1 MMIVIHIY
9 KYKLIGVDFL
19 DSSDAWRIIVLFIL
33 LVLSAFFSSAE
44 TCLTT
49 VNKMRMKSMADE
61 KVKNAKLVLKLIE
74 DPAKLLSAILIG
86 NNIVNLSASSLTT
99 SFAIQLAA
107 KSGFSDL
114 TSIITGLATGVLTVL
129 ILIFGEIVP
138 KTLATMNA
146 EKLSLVYAKPIYAVT
161 TVLTPIAFIMNKISN
176 GLLILLRIDTKR
188 RPAITEN
195 ELRTIV
201 DVSHKEG
208 VIESEERQMITNVVD
223 FGDSLAKDVMVPK
236 MDVSFVN
243 VKLSYNELVE
253 CYSVDKFTR
262 MPVYSESRDNI
273 VGIINLKDLFFYQ
286 GCKKDFSIAEIM
298 REPYFTYEYK
308 KISEL
313 FFEMKQASIPM
324 AIVLDEYGS
333 TAGMLTIED
342 LIEEIV
348 GEIRDEYDANE
359 EDEITK
365 IDDENYILLGV
376 AKLDDV
382 DESLGIKIESEDYDS
397 IAGHIINLLDHFPE
411 AGETVSDKFARYTVL
426 EAEKNR
432 IDKVKLHLLP
442 KPKEEDEEEIE
453 EEMV

>member
-1 MMIVIHIY
+1 M
-9 KYKLIGVDFL
+9 
-19 DSSDAWRIIVLFIL
+19 DSSDASRITILLIL

-49 VNKMRMKSMADE
+49 VNKMRMKSLADE
-61 KVKNAKLVLKLIE
+61 KVRNASLVLKLNE
-74 DPAKLLSAILIG
+74 NPTKLLSAILIG
-86 NNIVNLSASSLTT
+86 NNIVNITASSITT
-99 SFAIQLAA
+99 SFAIELAH
-107 KSGFSDL
+107 KLGFSNMV
-114 TSIITGLATGVLTVL
+114 SAITGLATGILTVL
-129 ILIFGEIVP
+129 VLIFGEIVP
-138 KTLATMNA
+138 KSVATVSS
-146 EKLSLVYAKPIYAVT
+146 EKLSLLYAKPIYMIT
-161 TVLTPIAFIMNKISN
+161 TLLTPLSFLMNKLSN
-176 GLLILLRIDTKR
+176 GLLRLFHVNPNAQPT
-188 RPAITEN
+188 ITEN
-195 ELRTIV
+195 EFRTIV
-201 DVSHKEG
+201 DVSHQEG

-236 MDVSFVN
+236 MDVAFAN
-243 VKLSYNELVE
+243 IKLSYNEMVE
-253 CYSVDKFTR
+253 LYSKNTFTR
-262 MPVYSESRDNI
+262 MPVYSESRDNV
-273 VGIINLKDLFFYQ
+273 VGIINLRDLFFYQ
-286 GCKKDFSIAEIM
+286 GSKKEFSLAEIM

-313 FFEMKQASIPM
+313 FFEMKQESIPM

-333 TAGMLTIED
+333 TSGILTIED

-365 IDDENYILLGV
+365 VDDETYILLGV

-382 DESLGIKIESEDYDS
+382 DEQLGITLESDNYDS

-411 AGETVSDKFARYTVL
+411 AGESVSDEFATYTVL

-442 KPKEEDEEEIE
+442 PTEKEEENSEEEQKE
-453 EEMV
+453 AVL

>member
-1 MMIVIHIY
+1 
-9 KYKLIGVDFL
+9 
-19 DSSDAWRIIVLFIL
+19 
-33 LVLSAFFSSAE
+33 
-44 TCLTT
+44 
-49 VNKMRMKSMADE
+49 MADE
-61 KVKNAKLVLKLIE
+61 KVKNARIVLKLIE
-74 DPAKLLSAILIG
+74 NQTKMLSAILIG
-86 NNIVNLSASSLTT
+86 NNIVNLTASSLTT
-99 SFAIQLAA
+99 SFAIQIAQ
-107 KSGFSDL
+107 KSGFSEM
-114 TSIITGLATGVLTVL
+114 TSIITGAATGILTVL

-138 KTLATMNA
+138 KTLATMSA
-146 EKLSLVYAKPIYAVT
+146 EKLALTYAKPVYAVT
-161 TVLTPIAFIMNKISN
+161 TVLAPVAFLMNQISK
-176 GLLILLRIDTKR
+176 GLLIILRIDTKKQ
-188 RPAITEN
+188 PAITEN

-236 MDVSFVN
+236 MDVAFAN

-262 MPVYSESRDNI
+262 MPVYSESRDNV

-286 GCKKDFSIAEIM
+286 GSKKDFSIADVM

-313 FFEMKQASIPM
+313 FFEMKKKSIPM

-365 IDDENYILLGV
+365 LDDENYILLGV
-376 AKLDDV
+376 AKLDDI
-382 DESLGIKIESEDYDS
+382 DKISGIKIESEDYDS
-397 IAGHIINLLDHFPE
+397 IAGHVINLLDHFPQ
-411 AGETVSDKFARYTVL
+411 AGESVSDQFARYTVL
-426 EAEKNR
+426 EAEKNH

-442 KPKEEDEEEIE
+442 KPKEEEEAAENSI
-453 EEMV
+453 

>member
-1 MMIVIHIY
+1 
-9 KYKLIGVDFL
+9 
-19 DSSDAWRIIVLFIL
+19 
-33 LVLSAFFSSAE
+33 
-44 TCLTT
+44 
-49 VNKMRMKSMADE
+49 MADE
-61 KVKNAKLVLKLIE
+61 KVKNARIVLKLIE
-74 DPAKLLSAILIG
+74 NQTKMLSAILIG
-86 NNIVNLSASSLTT
+86 NNIVNLTASSLTT
-99 SFAIQLAA
+99 SFAIQIAQ
-107 KSGFSDL
+107 KSGFSEM
-114 TSIITGLATGVLTVL
+114 TSIITGAATGILTVL

-138 KTLATMNA
+138 KTLATMSA
-146 EKLSLVYAKPIYAVT
+146 EKLALTYAKPVYAVT
-161 TVLTPIAFIMNKISN
+161 TVLAPVAFLMNQISK
-176 GLLILLRIDTKR
+176 GLLIILRIDTKKQ
-188 RPAITEN
+188 PAITEN

-236 MDVSFVN
+236 MDVAFAN
-243 VKLSYNELVE
+243 VTLSYNELVE

-262 MPVYSESRDNI
+262 MPVYSESRDNV

-286 GCKKDFSIAEIM
+286 GSKKDFSIADVM

-313 FFEMKQASIPM
+313 FFEMKKKSIPM

-365 IDDENYILLGV
+365 LDDENYILLGV
-376 AKLDDV
+376 AKLDDI
-382 DESLGIKIESEDYDS
+382 DKISGIKIESEDYDS
-397 IAGHIINLLDHFPE
+397 IAGHVINLLDHFPQ
-411 AGETVSDKFARYTVL
+411 AGESVSDQFARYTVL
-426 EAEKNR
+426 EAEKNH

-442 KPKEEDEEEIE
+442 KPKEEEEAAENSI
-453 EEMV
+453 

>member
-1 MMIVIHIY
+1 M
-9 KYKLIGVDFL
+9 
-19 DSSDAWRIIVLFIL
+19 DSSDAWRIITLFIL

-61 KVKNAKLVLKLIE
+61 KVKNARIVLKLIE
-74 DPAKLLSAILIG
+74 NQTKMLSAILIG
-86 NNIVNLSASSLTT
+86 NNIVNLTASSLTT
-99 SFAIQLAA
+99 SFAIQIAQ
-107 KSGFSDL
+107 KSGFSEM
-114 TSIITGLATGVLTVL
+114 TSVITGAATGILTVL

-138 KTLATMNA
+138 KTLATMSA
-146 EKLSLVYAKPIYAVT
+146 EKLALTYAKPVYAVT
-161 TVLTPIAFIMNKISN
+161 TVLAPVAFLMNQISK
-176 GLLILLRIDTKR
+176 GLLIILRIDTKKQ
-188 RPAITEN
+188 PAITEN

-236 MDVSFVN
+236 MDVAFAN

-262 MPVYSESRDNI
+262 MPVYSESRDNV

-286 GCKKDFSIAEIM
+286 GSKKDFSIADVM

-313 FFEMKQASIPM
+313 FFEMKKESIPM

-376 AKLDDV
+376 AKLDDI
-382 DESLGIKIESEDYDS
+382 DKISGIKIESEDYDS
-397 IAGHIINLLDHFPE
+397 IAGHVINLLDHFPQ
-411 AGETVSDKFARYTVL
+411 AGESVSDQFARYTVL
-426 EAEKNR
+426 EAEKNH

-442 KPKEEDEEEIE
+442 KPKEEEEATENSI
-453 EEMV
+453 

>member
-1 MMIVIHIY
+1 
-9 KYKLIGVDFL
+9 
-19 DSSDAWRIIVLFIL
+19 
-33 LVLSAFFSSAE
+33 
-44 TCLTT
+44 
-49 VNKMRMKSMADE
+49 MADE
-61 KVKNAKLVLKLIE
+61 KVKNARIVLKLIE
-74 DPAKLLSAILIG
+74 NQTKMLSAILIG
-86 NNIVNLSASSLTT
+86 NNIVNLTASSLTT
-99 SFAIQLAA
+99 SFAIQIAQ
-107 KSGFSDL
+107 KSGFSEM
-114 TSIITGLATGVLTVL
+114 TSIITGAATGILTVL

-138 KTLATMNA
+138 KTLATMSA
-146 EKLSLVYAKPIYAVT
+146 EKLALTYAKPVYAVT
-161 TVLTPIAFIMNKISN
+161 TVLAPVAFLMNQISK
-176 GLLILLRIDTKR
+176 GLLIILRIDTKKQ
-188 RPAITEN
+188 PAITEN

-236 MDVSFVN
+236 MDVAFAN

-262 MPVYSESRDNI
+262 MPVYSESRDNV
-273 VGIINLKDLFFYQ
+273 VGIINMKDLFFYQ
-286 GCKKDFSIAEIM
+286 GSKKDFSIADVM

-313 FFEMKQASIPM
+313 FFEMKKKSIPM

-365 IDDENYILLGV
+365 LDDENYILLGV
-376 AKLDDV
+376 AKLDDI
-382 DESLGIKIESEDYDS
+382 DKISGIKIESEDYDS
-397 IAGHIINLLDHFPE
+397 IAGHVINLLDHFPQ
-411 AGETVSDKFARYTVL
+411 AGESVSDQFARYTVL
-426 EAEKNR
+426 EAEKNH

-442 KPKEEDEEEIE
+442 KPKEEEEAAENSI
-453 EEMV
+453 

>member
-1 MMIVIHIY
+1 M
-9 KYKLIGVDFL
+9 
-19 DSSDAWRIIVLFIL
+19 DSSDAWRIITLFIL

-49 VNKMRMKSMADE
+49 VNKMRIKSMADE
-61 KVKNAKLVLKLIE
+61 KVKNARIVLKLIE
-74 DPAKLLSAILIG
+74 NQTKMLSAILIG
-86 NNIVNLSASSLTT
+86 NNIVNLTASSLTT
-99 SFAIQLAA
+99 SFAIQIAQ
-107 KSGFSDL
+107 KSGFSEM
-114 TSIITGLATGVLTVL
+114 TSIITGVATGILTVL

-138 KTLATMNA
+138 KTLATMSA
-146 EKLSLVYAKPIYAVT
+146 EKLALTYAKPVYAVT
-161 TVLTPIAFIMNKISN
+161 TVLAPVAFLMNQISK
-176 GLLILLRIDTKR
+176 GLLVILRIDTKK

-236 MDVSFVN
+236 MDVAFAN

-262 MPVYSESRDNI
+262 MPVYSESRDNV

-286 GCKKDFSIAEIM
+286 GSKKDFSIADIM

-313 FFEMKQASIPM
+313 FFEMKQESIPM

-365 IDDENYILLGV
+365 LDDENYILLGV
-376 AKLDDV
+376 AKLDDI
-382 DESLGIKIESEDYDS
+382 DEILGIKIESEDYDS
-397 IAGHIINLLDHFPE
+397 IAGHIINLLGHFPQ
-411 AGETVSDKFARYTVL
+411 AGESVSDQYARYTVL

-442 KPKEEDEEEIE
+442 KPKEEEEEE
-453 EEMV
+453 DLSL

>member
-1 MMIVIHIY
+1 M
-9 KYKLIGVDFL
+9 
-19 DSSDAWRIIVLFIL
+19 DSSDAWRIITLFIL

-49 VNKMRMKSMADE
+49 VNKMRIKSMADE
-61 KVKNAKLVLKLIE
+61 KVKNAGIVLKLIE
-74 DPAKLLSAILIG
+74 NPTKMLSAILIG
-86 NNIVNLSASSLTT
+86 NNIVNLTASSLTT
-99 SFAIQLAA
+99 SFAIQIAQ
-107 KSGFSDL
+107 KSGFSEM
-114 TSIITGLATGVLTVL
+114 TSIITGVATGILTIL

-138 KTLATMNA
+138 KTLATMGA
-146 EKLSLVYAKPIYAVT
+146 EKLALTYAKPVYTVT
-161 TVLTPIAFIMNKISN
+161 TVLAPVAFLMNQISK
-176 GLLILLRIDTKR
+176 GLLVILRIDTKK

-236 MDVSFVN
+236 MDVAFAN

-262 MPVYSESRDNI
+262 MPVYSESRDNV

-286 GCKKDFSIAEIM
+286 GSKKDFSIADIM

-313 FFEMKQASIPM
+313 FFEMKQESIPM

-365 IDDENYILLGV
+365 LDDENYILLGV
-376 AKLDDV
+376 AKLDDI
-382 DESLGIKIESEDYDS
+382 DKILGIKIESEDYDS
-397 IAGHIINLLDHFPE
+397 IAGHIINLLDHFPQ
-411 AGETVSDKFARYTVL
+411 AGESVSDRFARYTVL
-426 EAEKNR
+426 EAEKNH

-442 KPKEEDEEEIE
+442 KPKEEEEDEEDSL
-453 EEMV
+453 

>member
-1 MMIVIHIY
+1 
-9 KYKLIGVDFL
+9 
-19 DSSDAWRIIVLFIL
+19 
-33 LVLSAFFSSAE
+33 
-44 TCLTT
+44 
-49 VNKMRMKSMADE
+49 MADE
-61 KVKNAKLVLKLIE
+61 KVKNARIVLKLIE
-74 DPAKLLSAILIG
+74 NQTKMLSAILIG
-86 NNIVNLSASSLTT
+86 NNIVNLTASSLTT
-99 SFAIQLAA
+99 SFAIQIAQ
-107 KSGFSDL
+107 KSGFSEM
-114 TSIITGLATGVLTVL
+114 TSIITGAATGILTVL

-138 KTLATMNA
+138 KTLATMSA
-146 EKLSLVYAKPIYAVT
+146 EKLALTYAKPVYAVT
-161 TVLTPIAFIMNKISN
+161 TVLAPVAFLMNQISK
-176 GLLILLRIDTKR
+176 GLLIILRIDTKKQ
-188 RPAITEN
+188 PAITEN

-236 MDVSFVN
+236 MDVAFAN

-262 MPVYSESRDNI
+262 MPVYSESRDNV

-286 GCKKDFSIAEIM
+286 GSKKDFSIADVM

-313 FFEMKQASIPM
+313 FFEMKKESIPM

-376 AKLDDV
+376 AKLDDI
-382 DESLGIKIESEDYDS
+382 DKISGIKIESEDYDS
-397 IAGHIINLLDHFPE
+397 IAGHVINLLDHFPQ
-411 AGETVSDKFARYTVL
+411 AGESVSDQFARYTVL
-426 EAEKNR
+426 EAEKNH

-442 KPKEEDEEEIE
+442 KPKEEEEAAENSI
-453 EEMV
+453 

>member
-1 MMIVIHIY
+1 M
-9 KYKLIGVDFL
+9 
-19 DSSDAWRIIVLFIL
+19 DSSDAWRIITLFIL

-61 KVKNAKLVLKLIE
+61 KVKNARIVLKLIE
-74 DPAKLLSAILIG
+74 NQTKMLSAILIG
-86 NNIVNLSASSLTT
+86 NNIVNLTASSLTT
-99 SFAIQLAA
+99 SFAIQIAQ
-107 KSGFSDL
+107 KSGFSEM
-114 TSIITGLATGVLTVL
+114 TSIITGAATGILTVL

-138 KTLATMNA
+138 KTLATMSA
-146 EKLSLVYAKPIYAVT
+146 EKLALTYAKPVYAVT
-161 TVLTPIAFIMNKISN
+161 TVLAPVAFLMNQISK
-176 GLLILLRIDTKR
+176 GLLIILRIDTKKQ
-188 RPAITEN
+188 PAITEN

-236 MDVSFVN
+236 MDVAFAN

-262 MPVYSESRDNI
+262 MPVYSESRDNV

-286 GCKKDFSIAEIM
+286 GSKKDFSLADVM

-313 FFEMKQASIPM
+313 FFEMKKKSIPM

-365 IDDENYILLGV
+365 LDDENYILLGV
-376 AKLDDV
+376 AKLDDI
-382 DESLGIKIESEDYDS
+382 DKISGIKIESEDYDS
-397 IAGHIINLLDHFPE
+397 IAGHVINLLDHFPQ
-411 AGETVSDKFARYTVL
+411 AGESVSDQFARYTVL
-426 EAEKNR
+426 EAEKNH

-442 KPKEEDEEEIE
+442 KPKEEEEAAENSI
-453 EEMV
+453 

>member
-1 MMIVIHIY
+1 M
-9 KYKLIGVDFL
+9 
-19 DSSDAWRIIVLFIL
+19 DSSDAWRIITLFIL

-61 KVKNAKLVLKLIE
+61 KVKNARIVLKLIE
-74 DPAKLLSAILIG
+74 NQTKMLSAILIG
-86 NNIVNLSASSLTT
+86 NNIVNLTASSLTT
-99 SFAIQLAA
+99 SFAIQIAQ
-107 KSGFSDL
+107 KSGFSEM
-114 TSIITGLATGVLTVL
+114 TSIITGAATGILTVL

-138 KTLATMNA
+138 KTLATMSA
-146 EKLSLVYAKPIYAVT
+146 ERLALTYAKPVYAVT
-161 TVLTPIAFIMNKISN
+161 TVLTPVAFLMNQISK
-176 GLLILLRIDTKR
+176 GLLIILRIDTKKQ
-188 RPAITEN
+188 PAITEN

-236 MDVSFVN
+236 MDVAFAN

-262 MPVYSESRDNI
+262 MPVYSESRDNV

-286 GCKKDFSIAEIM
+286 GSKKDFSIADVM

-313 FFEMKQASIPM
+313 FFEMKKKSIPM

-365 IDDENYILLGV
+365 LDDENYILLGV
-376 AKLDDV
+376 AKLDDI
-382 DESLGIKIESEDYDS
+382 DKISGIKIESEDYDS
-397 IAGHIINLLDHFPE
+397 IAGHVINLLDHFPQ
-411 AGETVSDKFARYTVL
+411 AGESVSDQFARYTVL
-426 EAEKNR
+426 EAEKNH

-442 KPKEEDEEEIE
+442 KPKEEEEAAENSI
-453 EEMV
+453 

>member
-1 MMIVIHIY
+1 M
-9 KYKLIGVDFL
+9 
-19 DSSDAWRIIVLFIL
+19 DSSDASRIIILIIL
-33 LVLSAFFSSAE
+33 LFLSAFFSSAE

-49 VNKMRMKSMADE
+49 VNKMRMKSLADE
-61 KVKNAKLVLKLIE
+61 KVKNAGLVLKLTE
-74 DPAKLLSAILIG
+74 NPTKLLSAILIG
-86 NNIVNLSASSLTT
+86 NNIVNISASSLTT
-99 SFAIQLAA
+99 SFAIQLAH
-107 KSGFSDL
+107 KLGFSNIV
-114 TSIITGLATGVLTVL
+114 SAFTGLATGILTILV
-129 ILIFGEIVP
+129 LIFGEIVP
-138 KTLATMNA
+138 KSVATVSS
-146 EKLSLVYAKPIYAVT
+146 EKLALAYAKPIYAIT
-161 TVLTPIAFIMNKISN
+161 TVLTPVSFLMNQLSN
-176 GLLILLRIDTKR
+176 GLLRLFHVDPNKQ
-188 RPAITEN
+188 PAITET

-201 DVSHKEG
+201 DVSHQEG

-236 MDVSFVN
+236 MDVAFAN
-243 VKLSYNELVE
+243 IKLSYNELVAL
-253 CYSVDKFTR
+253 YSEYKFTR

-286 GCKKDFSIAEIM
+286 GSKKDFSLAEIM

-313 FFEMKQASIPM
+313 FFEMKQESIPM

-333 TAGMLTIED
+333 TSGMLTIED

-365 IDDENYILLGV
+365 IDDETYILLGV
-376 AKLDDV
+376 AKLNDV
-382 DESLGIKIESEDYDS
+382 DEQLGITLESEDYDS

-411 AGETVSDKFARYTVL
+411 AGESVSDEFATYTVL

-442 KPKEEDEEEIE
+442 PAQDEEEE
-453 EEMV
+453 EEEIRGDVAL